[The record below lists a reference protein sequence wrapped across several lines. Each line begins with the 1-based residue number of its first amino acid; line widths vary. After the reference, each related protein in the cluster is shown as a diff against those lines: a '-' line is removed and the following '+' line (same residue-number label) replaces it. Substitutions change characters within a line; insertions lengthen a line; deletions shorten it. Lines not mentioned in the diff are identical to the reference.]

1 MFINRIIYVFGLLF
15 FGLCVSLYAQNKLT
29 LEQQKNEALKNI
41 KEAEQ
46 ILSQTSK
53 KKASSLG
60 QLRALNKQ
68 IESRQMLINSIKKEI
83 QLSNEEIE
91 ESQIVITSLEADL
104 KNLKAEYGS
113 MVYASYKSMNSYDK
127 LSFVFSA
134 ASFNQFLM
142 RIKYLEQYTNARRSQ
157 VKLINE
163 VRDQLIHSKSNLEST
178 ITEKQTLLNDEEEE
192 KDKLQKLKVQQSDLV
207 SDLQKQENRLQ
218 SDINKYK
225 LDIEKL
231 DKLIADLVKKELES
245 EKGSLKNISVDLQKL
260 SSSFEG
266 NKSKLPWPV
275 TSGFI
280 SEKFGTNQHPV
291 LKRVKVPNNGVNI
304 QTNQNEKVRA
314 VFNGKVKSVAIIP
327 GDFKYVVIIQHGEYF
342 TVYARMKEVYVK
354 TGQEVKTNDVI
365 GEVNTT
371 SDGSTEIHFEVWK
384 NTLKLDPE
392 FWLAKR

>member
-1 MFINRIIYVFGLLF
+1 MFINRILYVFGLLF